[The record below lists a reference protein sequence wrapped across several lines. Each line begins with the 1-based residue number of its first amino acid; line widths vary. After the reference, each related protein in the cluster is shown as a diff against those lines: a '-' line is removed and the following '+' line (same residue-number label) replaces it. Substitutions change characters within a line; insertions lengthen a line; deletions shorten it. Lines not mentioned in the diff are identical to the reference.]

1 MLILGLKWL
10 IKWLLWNPVNT
21 LINRQAQTK
30 IREKEIIERQKDK
43 KTSRKAK
50 EKAWFRVFVTYLS
63 VVILSKNS
71 CEVNKR
77 QN

>member
-30 IREKEIIERQKDK
+30 IREKEIIEREAKRHQEKRK
-43 KTSRKAK
+43 KKPGL
-50 EKAWFRVFVTYLS
+50 ECL
-63 VVILSKNS
+63 
-71 CEVNKR
+71 
-77 QN
+77 